1 MFRLEKVFQNDD
13 SGYILFSNFIK
24 SLILLAT
31 AYAFVILSD
40 YSIYELT
47 DFKIFKNSN
56 FFFYSILLSIIY
68 FITSFF
74 LKNKKEYKKN
84 FLSFLKEDILNIS
97 ISIICVFA
105 MIFIFRI
112 NFRLELKFIYLLTT
126 HIVVLFLVKLYFN
139 NLFWKRKHNHNTR

>member
-13 SGYILFSNFIK
+13 SDYILFSNFIK

-56 FFFYSILLSIIY
+56 FFFFILFYYQL
-68 FITSFF
+68 FI
-74 LKNKKEYKKN
+74 L
-84 FLSFLKEDILNIS
+84 
-97 ISIICVFA
+97 
-105 MIFIFRI
+105 
-112 NFRLELKFIYLLTT
+112 
-126 HIVVLFLVKLYFN
+126 
-139 NLFWKRKHNHNTR
+139 

>member
-24 SLILLAT
+24 SLILLVT

-56 FFFYSILLSIIY
+56 FFFYSILLPVIY

-105 MIFIFRI
+105 IIFISRI
-112 NFRLELKFIYLLTT
+112 NFK
-126 HIVVLFLVKLYFN
+126 IVKCIHLIGTF
-139 NLFWKRKHNHNTR
+139 

>member
-24 SLILLAT
+24 SVILLAT
-31 AYAFVILSD
+31 TYIYVILSD

-47 DFKIFKNSN
+47 DYKIYKHSK
-56 FFFYSILLSIIY
+56 FFFYSIFLSIIY

-84 FLSFLKEDILNIS
+84 FLSFLKEDILNIL
-97 ISIICVFA
+97 ISVICTFA
-105 MIFIFRI
+105 TIFIFGI
-112 NFRLELKFIYLLTT
+112 N
-126 HIVVLFLVKLYFN
+126 
-139 NLFWKRKHNHNTR
+139 